1 MIKLAVLAS
10 SALATA
16 LAAAFGAAGIAHADP
31 TVGQQCTHA
40 QMNTTAQAD
49 DGSQLQCMSVPQAG
63 FMWLPATGH
72 LQQDPAIAGQAGW
85 AACMSVPGNT
95 AADCRC
101 LVDGNC

>member
-1 MIKLAVLAS
+1 MTKFIAA
-10 SALATA
+10 ALLGT
-16 LAAAFGAAGIAHADP
+16 AAAFGAAGIAHADP

-49 DGSQLQCMSVPQAG
+49 DGSLLQCMSVPQAG

>member
-1 MIKLAVLAS
+1 
-10 SALATA
+10 
-16 LAAAFGAAGIAHADP
+16 
-31 TVGQQCTHA
+31 
-40 QMNTTAQAD
+40 
-49 DGSQLQCMSVPQAG
+49 MSVPQSG

-95 AADCRC
+95 ATDCRC